1 MDGAEGVT
9 SENISDTELAGAG
22 GGLHWE
28 GGMKARE
35 EAGVIP
41 KFLSR

>member
-22 GGLHWE
+22 GGFI
-28 GGMKARE
+28 GKE
-35 EAGVIP
+35 E
-41 KFLSR
+41 